1 MDILKNDKII
11 EAIEELRSR
20 VAYNYSSMSTLE
32 LSLALIAIRVDDLG
46 LDFSVV
52 NDGFDPYGR
61 IDL

>member
-20 VAYNYSSMSTLE
+20 VADNYSSMSTLE

>member
-1 MDILKNDKII
+1 MDTSKNDNIL

-20 VAYNYSSMSTLE
+20 VADNYASLSTLE
-32 LSLALIAIRVDDLG
+32 LSLALIAIRVDDIG

-61 IDL
+61 VDL

>member
-1 MDILKNDKII
+1 MDTSKNDNILK
-11 EAIEELRSR
+11 AIEELRTR
-20 VAYNYSSMSTLE
+20 VADNYASLSTLE
-32 LSLALIAIRVDDLG
+32 LSVAILAIRADEIG

>member
-20 VAYNYSSMSTLE
+20 VADNYSSMSTLE

-52 NDGFDPYGR
+52 NDGFDPYDR